1 MNDLDDLDEQLLEQ
15 SNSIRDVD
23 DRVFLDV
30 EITPNSAQPG
40 IKGYNRWRDRLM
52 IKLRSQAKK
61 GKANIELIKLLSN
74 ILNIELNQLNIIKG
88 EHSTQK
94 TLVLTGLERE
104 VVIRRIF
111 EAFNE

>member
-1 MNDLDDLDEQLLEQ
+1 MNDLDDPDVQLLEH
-15 SNSIRDVD
+15 SNSIRDVND
-23 DRVFLDV
+23 KVFLDV

-61 GKANIELIKLLSN
+61 GKANLELIKLLSE
-74 ILNIELNQLNIIKG
+74 ILDIESNQLNIIKG

-94 TLVLTGLERE
+94 TIVLTGLERVE
-104 VVIRRIF
+104 VIQRIF
-111 EAFNE
+111 EALNE

>member
-1 MNDLDDLDEQLLEQ
+1 MNDSDDLDVKILVH
-15 SNSIRDVD
+15 SNSIRDSND
-23 DRVFLDV
+23 KVFLDV
-30 EITPNSAQPG
+30 EITPNSAQSG

-61 GKANIELIKLLSN
+61 GRANIELIKLLSD
-74 ILNIELNQLNIIKG
+74 ILNIESNQLNIIKG

-104 VVIRRIF
+104 IVIQRIF
-111 EAFNE
+111 EALNE